1 MEQHRHSI
9 NNLFAQLGQPSDT
22 TSIACFIAL
31 HGPLA
36 PGIRLPDASF
46 WSPTQAA
53 FLREAIVNDSDWA
66 EVVEQL
72 NLALHDRT

>member
-1 MEQHRHSI
+1 MEQHRHSM
-9 NNLFAQLGQPSDT
+9 NHLFAQLGQPSDT
-22 TSIACFIAL
+22 TAIAYFIAF
-31 HGPLA
+31 HRPLA
-36 PGIRLPDASF
+36 RDTRLPDAKF

-53 FLREAIVNDSDWA
+53 FLREAILNDSDWA